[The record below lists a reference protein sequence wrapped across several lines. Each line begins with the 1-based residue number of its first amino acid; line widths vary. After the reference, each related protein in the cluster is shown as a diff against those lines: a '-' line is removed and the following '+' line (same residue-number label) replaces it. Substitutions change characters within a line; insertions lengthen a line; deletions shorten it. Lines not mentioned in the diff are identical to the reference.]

1 MIHQPNKD
9 FPIVFRYIRNYD
21 EDGNVT
27 AKGGITFVF
36 AIDYINH
43 EVYFGLSVCSM
54 ADTFDKSF
62 GRIVAL
68 YDLAKYPMAIKDAF
82 ENGGLRDTLV
92 GLALDTI
99 DECFDIGWNIEH
111 WIKAAKEY
119 KVLKQKVL
127 DNVVKE
133 DVEEEKHDL
142 VSKAASIAKRIHV
155 GQFDKAG
162 VDYFEGHL
170 THVASKFED
179 PVLKTVAY
187 LHDVFEDKSDVSI
200 DNILDELGDSATN
213 EEKKEM
219 HYALKAITKTP
230 FHNSYFDYIQDV
242 AKNPIATQVKIEDL
256 KHNLDVSRLDGAFYR
271 LVDVSK
277 RIGKYEAA
285 LEYLESKL

>member
-1 MIHQPNKD
+1 MTRQQNKD

-21 EDGNVT
+21 EDDNVT

-54 ADTFDKSF
+54 EDNFDKSF
-62 GRIVAL
+62 GRIIAL
-68 YDLAKYPMAIKDAF
+68 YDLAKYPMVIKDAF
-82 ENGGLRDTLV
+82 ENGELRDALV
-92 GLALDTI
+92 DLALGAI

-179 PVLKTVAY
+179 PV
-187 LHDVFEDKSDVSI
+187 
-200 DNILDELGDSATN
+200 
-213 EEKKEM
+213 
-219 HYALKAITKTP
+219 
-230 FHNSYFDYIQDV
+230 
-242 AKNPIATQVKIEDL
+242 
-256 KHNLDVSRLDGAFYR
+256 
-271 LVDVSK
+271 
-277 RIGKYEAA
+277 
-285 LEYLESKL
+285 